1 MKKLFPGKSFAKDA
15 ISHRGD
21 SIEGKLVTAVDEL
34 KVPDCGN
41 ATEQTEKDAEVENSK
56 DIDEDTNDM
65 DTLRLSKNRPRSGL
79 NMMLAGKQ
87 SPRALQR

>member
-1 MKKLFPGKSFAKDA
+1 MKKLFAGKSFAKDA

-41 ATEQTEKDAEVENSK
+41 ATE
-56 DIDEDTNDM
+56 
-65 DTLRLSKNRPRSGL
+65 
-79 NMMLAGKQ
+79 
-87 SPRALQR
+87 

>member
-41 ATEQTEKDAEVENSK
+41 ATE
-56 DIDEDTNDM
+56 
-65 DTLRLSKNRPRSGL
+65 
-79 NMMLAGKQ
+79 
-87 SPRALQR
+87 